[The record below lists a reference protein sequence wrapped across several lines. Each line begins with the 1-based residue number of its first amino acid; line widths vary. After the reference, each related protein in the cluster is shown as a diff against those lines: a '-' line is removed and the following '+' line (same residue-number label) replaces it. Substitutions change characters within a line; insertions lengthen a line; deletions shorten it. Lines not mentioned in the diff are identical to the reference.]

1 MKKKVNI
8 LDFIV
13 SMEVEE
19 VFKVKKQKHQNQGPY
34 ELFGWKFKN
43 LRIPKKTKKTKPF
56 GISSYISNS
65 QKIFKMLF
73 VLIGKRK
80 RKKG

>member
-43 LRIPKKTKKTKPF
+43 LHIPKKTKKQNHLGFLATSLTHKRF
-56 GISSYISNS
+56 SRC
-65 QKIFKMLF
+65 FLF
-73 VLIGKRK
+73 L
-80 RKKG
+80 